1 MKSAALSLALSAC
14 VAVLALQACDRK
26 AADGDS
32 TAAKLE
38 GAVERGKEKLAA
50 AGEKTQEALGS
61 ASARLQPKIEAAGDR
76 IADAAGQVTTTIT
89 TGDRTS
95 ASATPSPGDGGDAR
109 GATPGDMAITA
120 SIKAGLLKDPDL
132 SALGID
138 VDTREGVVTMKG
150 AAGDEA
156 ARTRATRIAE
166 SVKGVKEV
174 RNHLA
179 VKKG

>member
-1 MKSAALSLALSAC
+1 MKLASISLALCAG
-14 VAVLALQACDRK
+14 LALGGLAGCDRN
-26 AADGDS
+26 AAGDS
-32 TAAKLE
+32 TAAKAE
-38 GAVERGKEKLAA
+38 GAVERGKEQLAA

-61 ASARLQPKIEAAGDR
+61 ASARLQPKIEAAGAR
-76 IADAAGQVTTTIT
+76 IVDAAGKVTTTIT
-89 TGDRTS
+89 TGERTS
-95 ASATPSPGDGGDAR
+95 VSAASDAGAGGDGRGVDAGDL
-109 GATPGDMAITA
+109 AITA

-138 VDTREGVVTMKG
+138 VDSREGVVTLSG
-150 AAGDEA
+150 EAGDEA

-174 RNHLA
+174 RNRLA